1 MLVPALPPCLI
12 EPIFKQFSALSP
24 EREVNHPL
32 GCHRPRIP
40 KKVLF
45 DKLVQVLVFGCPYE
59 RIAYGTCSATTF
71 GDQRDEW
78 IELVA
83 MDALGEIAL
92 EAYERI
98 VGLELPEVAVEC
110 CITKAPCGGEK
121 AGRRVR
127 WIEASRASNALWR
140 WRQRVSPW
148 APSPPQPTATTRRSA
163 LAPTLDAVVERL
175 GALPEGTSVNL
186 DSG

>member
-1 MLVPALPPCLI
+1 MESGHGMLDHPGSSQASRRRRMLVPALPPCLI

-83 MDALGEIAL
+83 
-92 EAYERI
+92 
-98 VGLELPEVAVEC
+98 VEC

-186 DSG
+186 DGG